1 VNVLINGT
9 PTEMDESST
18 VVDAMTAVGHE
29 GAGFGIAIALN
40 GEVVLRSAWARTGLS
55 DGDRLEILVAAQG
68 G

>member
-1 VNVLINGT
+1 VNVVINGVS
-9 PTEMDESST
+9 TEMDGSST

-40 GEVVLRSAWARTGLS
+40 GEVVVRSSWASTGLS
-55 DGDRLEILVAAQG
+55 DGDHLEILVAAQG

>member
-1 VNVLINGT
+1 MTIVVNGI
-9 PTEMDESST
+9 PREMDEPST
-18 VVDAMTAVGHE
+18 VVDAMTAAGHV

-40 GEVVLRSAWARTGLS
+40 GEVVVRSAWARTGLS